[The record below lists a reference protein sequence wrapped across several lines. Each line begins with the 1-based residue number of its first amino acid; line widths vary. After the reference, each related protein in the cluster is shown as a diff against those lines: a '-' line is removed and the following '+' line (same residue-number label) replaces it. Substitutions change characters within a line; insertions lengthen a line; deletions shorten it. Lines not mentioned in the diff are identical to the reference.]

1 MKREVTIVN
10 RQGMHARPAMQI
22 VEMSNRFA
30 GPIRFHKGNTS
41 VDAKSIMEVLTL
53 EATQGTRLVFEADGD
68 DASVALEALARLVED
83 KFYED

>member
-22 VEMSNRFA
+22 VETSNRFA
-30 GPIRFHKGNTS
+30 GPIRIHKGGTS

-53 EATQGTRLVFEADGD
+53 EATEGTHLVFEADGD
-68 DASVALEALARLVED
+68 EASSALEALARLVED